1 MESDLGTITKN
12 QHYVPQL
19 LLRNFSTPK
28 GEKLQV
34 FDSTRSKLR
43 ATTVGEVLSQNYFY
57 DRDNMIESFLSD
69 RIEGP
74 ASAPIKAILA
84 DPTRPIEPGN
94 PALLFF
100 IGVQMARTPGAQREL
115 LDFVNAFGRE
125 LVEQY
130 AELNGLP
137 LDSLEGVRLRPSDP
151 QAMGRELLL
160 RSTLSRW
167 LLEDLSW
174 HVLINGTDLPFV
186 IADHPVAQY
195 NWYLRDSNDPGYTG
209 ITKRG
214 VQIFLPLSPT
224 VTLALV
230 DPSVYKIGEK
240 GSHCTVLKDRQDVE
254 LLNSLQF
261 RSRQDFIV
269 FPLSMDA
276 SYVQRR
282 CAELPADS
290 LTQVHGGRT
299 DPVPISGDRLSSY
312 VVQWR
317 TQARYERWLTV
328 SKIKRR
334 MAKREIECVDRKPET
349 VIAHRAATR
358 DLFGSLRQEP
368 LTGDAEDLVARSEIA
383 TGP

>member
-1 MESDLGTITKN
+1 MGTITKN

-34 FDSTRSKLR
+34 FDASRSKLR
-43 ATTVGEVLSQNYFY
+43 VTTVREVLSQNYFY
-57 DRDNMIESFLSD
+57 DRDNTIESFLSEK
-69 RIEGP
+69 IEGP
-74 ASAPIKAILA
+74 AGAPIKGILA
-84 DPTRPIEPGN
+84 NPARPVEPGN

-100 IGVQMARTPGAQREL
+100 ISVQMARTPGAQREL
-115 LDFVNAFGRE
+115 MDFVDAFGRE
-125 LVEQY
+125 LIAQY

-137 LDSLEGVRLRPSDP
+137 LDLLKGVQLRSADP
-151 QAMGRELLL
+151 QSMGRELLL
-160 RSTLSRW
+160 RSTLTRW

-195 NWYLRDSNDPGYTG
+195 NWYLRNVNDSGYTG
-209 ITKRG
+209 VTKRG
-214 VQIFLPLSPT
+214 VQIFLPLSPAI
-224 VTLALV
+224 TLVLM
-230 DPSVYKIGEK
+230 DSSIYKIGEK

-269 FPLSMDA
+269 FPLGMDA

-282 CAELPADS
+282 CTELPADS
-290 LTQVHGGRT
+290 LTQVHGGRG
-299 DPVPISGDRLSSY
+299 DPVAIAGNQLSSY
-312 VVQWR
+312 IVQWR

-334 MAKREIECVDRKPET
+334 VAKRAVESIDREPET
-349 VIAHRAATR
+349 VVAHRAAMR
-358 DLFGSLRQEP
+358 DLFGSPRQNP
-368 LTGDAEDLVARSEIA
+368 ITGDAEDPGTRNSPVA
-383 TGP
+383 GQ